1 MKCKICQSEAILV
14 KTLKVRGVYNAE
26 YYLCD
31 ECGFMFVGSPI
42 WLSEAYKEPINTT
55 DTGYVLRN
63 VYLSRKTLV
72 LFLFLF
78 NTKATFLDFAGG
90 YGMLA
95 RLMRDYGLDF
105 LTDDAYTP
113 NLFMKGL
120 EYNNQKIEAVTCF
133 ECFEHLAD
141 PKNEIGKIFSIS
153 PNIFFSTVLFSGK
166 EAPSDDWEYYGLN
179 HGQHVSFYSL
189 KTLEYIAN
197 KYNVNIYSD
206 GANLHLFTKKIITN
220 WLFKLLLSLTT
231 VQVDLIVRKL
241 LKSKTV
247 SDNVMLVNQENT

>member
-1 MKCKICQSEAILV
+1 MKCKICQSEATHV
-14 KTLKVRGVYNAE
+14 KTLKVRGAYDAH
-26 YYLCD
+26 YYLC
-31 ECGFMFVGSPI
+31 EKCGFMLVGDPT
-42 WLSEAYKEPINTT
+42 WLKEAYNEPINTT

-72 LFLFLF
+72 LFSFLF

-105 LTDDAYTP
+105 LNDDAYTP
-113 NLFMKGL
+113 NLFMKGF
-120 EYNNQKIEAVTCF
+120 EYKNQKIEAITCF
-133 ECFEHLAD
+133 EGFEHFAE
-141 PKNEIGKIFSIS
+141 PKKEIDKIFLIS

-189 KTLEYIAN
+189 KTLEYIAI
-197 KYNVNIYSD
+197 KYKVNVYSD
-206 GANLHLFTKKIITN
+206 GANLHLFTEKKIPN
-220 WLFKLLLSLTT
+220 WLFKFLLALTT
-231 VQVDLIVRKL
+231 IQFDLVLRKL
-241 LKSKTV
+241 LKSKTLT
-247 SDNVMLVNQENT
+247 DNVMLKNQGNV